1 MGDCYVVSSNLYSPA
16 KDAASRVVRF
26 GLALV
31 EMADGLQ
38 SAILEVSTRA
48 PRREAE
54 EWRGA
59 DPTQ

>member
-38 SAILEVSTRA
+38 SAILEVSPCGRA
-48 PRREAE
+48 GRRRTPPGGVA
-54 EWRGA
+54 GG
-59 DPTQ
+59 

>member
-1 MGDCYVVSSNLYSPA
+1 VETVGDCYVVSSNLYSPA

-48 PRREAE
+48 AAPGGGGVA
-54 EWRGA
+54 GG
-59 DPTQ
+59 